1 MPRKRFVLI
10 IEGDAEY
17 SSGHMLPV
25 VVRRLVWLR
34 PRRALPMRSTPAMQP
49 DARYFVGAWID
60 DAAFEPTILDG
71 LGSDRAHAER
81 IVALYNRLERD
92 VWAPAREENSQ

>member
-17 SSGHMLPV
+17 SSGHMLP
-25 VVRRLVWLR
+25 
-34 PRRALPMRSTPAMQP
+34 AMRSTPHILATPAMQA

-60 DAAFEPTILDG
+60 DAAFEPAILDG
-71 LGSDRAHAER
+71 LGSDRVHAER
-81 IVALYNRLERD
+81 VVALYNHLERD
-92 VWAPAREENSQ
+92 AWAPAREENSQ